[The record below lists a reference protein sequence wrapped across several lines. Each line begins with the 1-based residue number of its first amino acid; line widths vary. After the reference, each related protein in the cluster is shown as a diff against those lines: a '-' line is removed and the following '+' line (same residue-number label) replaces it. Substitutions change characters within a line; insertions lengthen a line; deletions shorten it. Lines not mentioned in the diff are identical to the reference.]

1 MCRSDR
7 TTDARGQA
15 FGSIN
20 MSEADVES
28 EGDRSVF
35 VGQHDEIAHAHRGI
49 VKLAAQG
56 AVETWGKVIHRV
68 Q

>member
-7 TTDARGQA
+7 TADAGGQA

-35 VGQHDEIAHAHRGI
+35 VGQHDEIAHAH
-49 VKLAAQG
+49 
-56 AVETWGKVIHRV
+56 
-68 Q
+68 